1 MERRLVSLAVLA
13 ACALVPAAASAEVTI
28 GPNPLP
34 VPTAAMTAGSCCI
47 LTFVNGVHPAATL
60 AAPSGGVITRWR
72 VHEPPTQSGVMSPRV
87 LRPFGGV
94 FQGVATGA
102 QVPVAAPGTLKTYA
116 TRLPIAAGD
125 YFGVNANTGPLA
137 AVAGANFQLY
147 ITAIANGA
155 TGASPQ
161 TSGGLIAVNADIE
174 PDADGDGFGDETQD
188 LGGAAAPMSPVEV
201 GRIGPATT
209 VTFTNTGTGN
219 VTPDVT
225 IDGAAAEDFLTVA
238 DRCDGVVVPAAG
250 TCAVVLRFAPGAAG
264 ARTARLAIRGGQDSL
279 GQVLQGSD
287 VTLSGTGT
295 APPAAPVGSQSTAA
309 VPLVALLLREDLSV
323 RRGRTVVTSVFSTQ
337 AGDAIVRIRRGGRE
351 VATARAAVQPGR
363 TRIRLPVA
371 RLARGRYAVALEITA
386 AGQTARDAGRLRIRR
401 R

>member
-1 MERRLVSLAVLA
+1 M
-13 ACALVPAAASAEVTI
+13 

-34 VPTAAMTAGSCCI
+34 VPNGATTAGSCCI
-47 LTFVNGVHPAATL
+47 LTFVNRTHPTATL

-72 VHEPPTQSGVMSPRV
+72 VHEPPVQSGVMRPRV

-94 FQGVATGA
+94 FQGMASGA
-102 QVPVAAPGTLKTYA
+102 EVPVATSGTLKTYA

-125 YFGVNANTGPLA
+125 FFGVNANTGPVA
-137 AVAGANFQLY
+137 AVAGASFHVY
-147 ITAIANGA
+147 ISPIADGA
-155 TGASPQ
+155 TGVNPQ
-161 TSGGLIAVNADIE
+161 GNGGIIAVNADIE

-188 LGGAAAPMSPVEV
+188 LGGSAAPLSPVEV

-209 VTFTNTGTGN
+209 VTFTNTGAGP

-225 IDGAAAEDFLTVA
+225 LDGAAAGDFLTVA
-238 DRCDGVVVPAAG
+238 DRCDGVAVPAGG
-250 TCAVVLRFAPGAAG
+250 TCAVVLRFAPDATG
-264 ARTARLAIRGGQDSL
+264 ARTARLAIRGGQDAFQ
-279 GQVLQGSD
+279 QVLQGSD
-287 VTLSGTGT
+287 VTLAGTGI
-295 APPAAPVGSQSTAA
+295 APPSAPVGSQSTATA
-309 VPLVALLLREDLSV
+309 LVALLLREDLAV
-323 RRGRTVVTSVFSTQ
+323 RSGRAVVTSVFSTQ
-337 AGDAIVRIRRGGRE
+337 AGDAIVRIRRGGRV